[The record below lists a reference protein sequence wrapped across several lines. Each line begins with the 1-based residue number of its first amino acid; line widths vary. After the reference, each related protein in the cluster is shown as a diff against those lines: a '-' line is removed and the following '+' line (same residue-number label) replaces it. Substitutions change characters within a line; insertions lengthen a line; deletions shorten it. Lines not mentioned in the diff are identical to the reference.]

1 YSTTDAPGVLVEY
14 WNLIRRHK
22 GAVLVLGLAGV
33 LAAVLITLPQTPIY
47 QARTSLEIQ
56 GFNENFLNM
65 KSMDPNSA
73 LPDYSGET
81 YIQTQIKI
89 LQSNALLGRVI
100 TGLKSDDNVPVKA
113 APRGWM
119 TSLRSAL
126 HLPTPQ
132 VSSPRLMA
140 LSGVAGSL
148 QVRNPNNTHIVE
160 ILCDSPDP
168 KLAAD
173 FANSLVKEYIEHNL
187 ESRWKT
193 TQHTADWL

>member
-1 YSTTDAPGVLVEY
+1 MRVPELEGGQPRNQALVPRRVDPLADPVRVRYPAYDVPADYSTTDAPGVLVEY

-22 GAVLVLGLAGV
+22 GAVLVLGLAGM

-113 APRGWM
+113 AARGWM
-119 TSLRSAL
+119 TSIRSAL
-126 HLPTPQ
+126 H
-132 VSSPRLMA
+132 
-140 LSGVAGSL
+140 
-148 QVRNPNNTHIVE
+148 
-160 ILCDSPDP
+160 
-168 KLAAD
+168 
-173 FANSLVKEYIEHNL
+173 
-187 ESRWKT
+187 
-193 TQHTADWL
+193 